1 MPRSSSA
8 PDSRFRPVP
17 LALAAG
23 ALLVVVAGA
32 APSPAWV
39 PGLAAAVAAMV
50 LLLHYPPLTVVAFW
64 AVYVAMTTV
73 FASVG
78 TGQGFYYPLYLLMG
92 LNAARAFLR
101 QQGTLTVAWTV
112 VASYL
117 AFCAFVAFGLLWS
130 PWQLSSTSTQRLF
143 IYSLALL
150 AAAQIRTEQEQEFVF
165 HGFALTGLA
174 IALWTAFVA
183 DTSTFA
189 HRGGLGVN
197 PNHIAAIVGTT
208 TLLLWARLLGGT
220 ARGSRRRDLA
230 LLAGIG
236 VCLYANLVLASR
248 GTTFA
253 LVVGMG
259 AIAAGLARRAPRRA
273 ALLALVVGVLLVGL
287 SALPGAKN
295 LGGRFGEA
303 SAGSFNE
310 RLPVWEHGL
319 QVFGDYSAWDMLL
332 GRGMGASNDVA
343 REVDPA
349 LGSLHN
355 DYLQLLVE
363 YGLLGLLGFLALV
376 AACFSSARRQ
386 PGAQRAV
393 VTGGLVFALMLGL
406 SASTTNNFLFWAF
419 LGALMPSPRARSLGG
434 TQARVSR
441 AVARGE
447 AAT

>member
-8 PDSRFRPVP
+8 PDSRSRPVA

-23 ALLVVVAGA
+23 ALLVVVACA
-32 APSPAWV
+32 ALAPAWV
-39 PGLAAAVAAMV
+39 LGLAAAVAAMV
-50 LLLHYPPLTVVAFW
+50 LLLRSPPLTVIAFW
-64 AVYVAMTTV
+64 AVYAAMTTV
-73 FASVG
+73 FATVD

-101 QQGTLTVAWTV
+101 RQGTLTVPWAV
-112 VASYL
+112 MASGL
-117 AFCAFVAFGLLWS
+117 AFYAFVAFGLLWS
-130 PWQLSSTSTQRLF
+130 PWQLSDGSTQRLF

-150 AAAQIRTEQEQEFVF
+150 AAAQIRTEQQQEFVF
-165 HGFALTGLA
+165 RGFALTGLV
-174 IALWTAFVA
+174 IALWTDFVA
-183 DTSTFA
+183 DTGTFA
-189 HRGGLGVN
+189 HRGDLAVN

-220 ARGSRRRDLA
+220 ARRGRRRDLA

-248 GTTFA
+248 GTTLA
-253 LVVGMG
+253 LVAGMG
-259 AIAAGLARRAPRRA
+259 AIAAGLARRALRGA
-273 ALLALVVGVLLVGL
+273 ALRALVVGVLLVGL
-287 SALPGAKN
+287 SALPGARN
-295 LGGRFGEA
+295 LGARFGEA

-310 RLPVWEHGL
+310 RLPLWEHGL
-319 QVFGDYSAWDMLL
+319 RVFGESSVGDMLL
-332 GRGMGASNDVA
+332 GRGMGASNDIA

-386 PGAQRAV
+386 PGARRAV
-393 VTGGLVFALMLGL
+393 VTGGLVFALTLGL

-419 LGALMPSPRARSLGG
+419 LGALMPSPRARAHGE
-434 TQARVSR
+434 TQVRVRR

-447 AAT
+447 GAT